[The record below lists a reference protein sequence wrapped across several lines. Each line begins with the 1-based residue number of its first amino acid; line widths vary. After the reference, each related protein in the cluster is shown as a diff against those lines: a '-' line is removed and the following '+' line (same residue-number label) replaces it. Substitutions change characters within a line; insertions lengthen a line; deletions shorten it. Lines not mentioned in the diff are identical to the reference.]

1 MTDSL
6 AEHVPPL
13 VSSVTRERPSVGSG
27 WPARVVVKKG
37 VRFSASVVRYG
48 FLSLKVSNSKV
59 LPFVGPGPA
68 TM

>member
-6 AEHVPPL
+6 AEQVLRP
-13 VSSVTRERPSVGSG
+13 VSSVTRDRPSVGRG
-27 WPARVVVKKG
+27 WPARVAVKKG
-37 VRFSASVVRYG
+37 VRLSASVVRYG
-48 FLSLKVSNSKV
+48 FLSLKVSSSKV